1 MSPIATLNHTPHTTS
16 PCSLL
21 AVTEQHLRV
30 GGPLLRGR
38 LSRALP
44 FLERELEEDLGPG
57 GALRE
62 LAAESA
68 WLLPRVERCYRE
80 RHELLHELTRLYDQ
94 LVWGEGRARCRRLA
108 ERVRAHRHR
117 VEQLSLDATHRD
129 LGGEG

>member
-44 FLERELEEDLGPG
+44 FRPQPQEPRCAARCQG
-57 GALRE
+57 
-62 LAAESA
+62 AAEVGA
-68 WLLPRVERCYRE
+68 
-80 RHELLHELTRLYDQ
+80 
-94 LVWGEGRARCRRLA
+94 
-108 ERVRAHRHR
+108 
-117 VEQLSLDATHRD
+117 
-129 LGGEG
+129 GGDEEEEADEIA